1 MKFILS
7 ILLVIS
13 LSGCASI
20 KNAFDSYFIAK
31 YDSNEHVL
39 INKISV
45 YSTLSKP
52 LCSNTEQMKSSVV
65 SLFGYSSELKNFSQ
79 HLPNN
84 LNTSKLNDNL
94 HIMVEELYTRYQTN
108 KDVNKTYCELKL
120 QSISDSANMIQKLLA
135 RRPR

>member
-7 ILLVIS
+7 ILFIIS

-20 KNAFDSYFIAK
+20 KNAFDSYFIAN
-31 YDSNEHVL
+31 YDSNEHAL

-45 YSTLSKP
+45 YSTISKP
-52 LCSNTEQMKSSVV
+52 MCNNTEQMKLSVV

-84 LNTSKLNDNL
+84 SNTSKLNDNL
-94 HIMVEELYTRYQTN
+94 HIMVEELYARYQTN

-120 QSISDSANMIQKLLA
+120 QSISDSADKIQKLLV